1 MFGLSRLF
9 NRSSP
14 QDRFAREVMD
24 LLAKMT
30 QGTTYEYEPAL
41 FRLQASDGQIIF
53 LDNAY
58 NECRRTSGLQRK
70 KVLASFLAGMAP
82 SEIPADFDD
91 ARAHI
96 LPVLRHVAG
105 LESVQLECKPEQAA
119 SIWTEF
125 PMQPFSGDLAIAMAF
140 DSENAVLQVGK
151 SVLDK
156 WQRPLDEVL
165 AIALDNLR
173 AKAPAQFELHAPGL
187 YVSRY
192 GDYYDAS
199 RLLLPELA
207 WQLPVRGTPVAMVPN
222 RMCLLVT
229 GENDIEGIAAMIATA
244 EKILI
249 DDSRPLGSEM
259 FRAVDQGW
267 KTWQPDGANGV
278 HLQNLQLRMRA
289 SDYAQQKRAFEHR
302 MSLTGEDVFV
312 ATFTVTQRQDIERF
326 HSLSV
331 LTKGADTLLPKT
343 DLIYLTVVETKE
355 TISVP
360 WSAFEHIAGYLLEP
374 LPFVLPRYR
383 VRHFPTDDEMERL
396 REAQDAEVK
405 VAERVGAFQLSSAVA
420 NQARPVIQA
429 SEQAGNASYMIFSSP

>member
-24 LLAKMT
+24 LLGEVSK
-30 QGTTYEYEPAL
+30 GIRYEYEPAL
-41 FRLQASDGQIIF
+41 FRLRAPDGQLVF

-82 SEIPADFDD
+82 SDVPADFDD
-91 ARAHI
+91 SRVHI

-105 LESVQLECKPEQAA
+105 LESVQLESKPEQTA

-140 DSENAVLQVGK
+140 DSEHAVHQVGK

-156 WQRPLDEVL
+156 WQRPQDEVL

-229 GENDIEGIAAMIATA
+229 GENDVEGIAAMIATA

-267 KTWQPDGANGV
+267 KTWQPDGGNGV
-278 HLQNLQLRMRA
+278 HLHNLQLRMRA
-289 SDYAQQKRAFEHR
+289 SDYAQQKRALEHR

-312 ATFTVTQRQDIERF
+312 ATFTVAQRQDIERF

-360 WSAFEHIAGYLLEP
+360 WSAFEHIVGYLLEP
-374 LPFVLPRYR
+374 LPLVLPRYR

-405 VAERVGAFQLSSAVA
+405 VAERV
-420 NQARPVIQA
+420 
-429 SEQAGNASYMIFSSP
+429 

>member
-9 NRSSP
+9 NRTSP
-14 QDRFAREVMD
+14 QDRFAREVIN
-24 LLAKMT
+24 LLGEVS
-30 QGTTYEYEPAL
+30 QGIRYEYDPTL
-41 FRLQASDGQIIF
+41 FRLQAPDGQIIF

-58 NECRRTSGLQRK
+58 NECRRASGSQRK

-82 SEIPADFDD
+82 SDVPSDFDD

-105 LESVQLECKPEQAA
+105 LESVQLENNPEKAA
-119 SIWTEF
+119 SVWAEF

-140 DSENAVLQVGK
+140 DSEHAVHQVGK

-156 WQRPLDEVL
+156 WQRPLNEVL
-165 AIALDNLR
+165 AVALDNLR
-173 AKAPAQFELHAPGL
+173 AKAPARFELHAPGL
-187 YVSRY
+187 FVSQY

-229 GENDIEGIAAMIATA
+229 GDNDVEGIAAMIATA

-249 DDSRPLGSEM
+249 EDTRPLGSEM
-259 FRAVDQGW
+259 FRAVEQGW
-267 KTWQPDGANGV
+267 KTWQPEGANGIRL
-278 HLQNLQLRMRA
+278 HNLQLRMRA
-289 SDYAQQKRAFEHR
+289 SDYAHQKRALDHR
-302 MSLTGEDVFV
+302 INLTGEDVFV
-312 ATFTVTQRQDIERF
+312 ATFSLAQRQGVERI

-331 LTKGADTLLPKT
+331 LTKGVDTLLPKT
-343 DLIYLTVVETKE
+343 DLIYLTNLETKE

-360 WSAFEHIAGYLLEP
+360 WSVFEHIAGYLLEP
-374 LPFVLPRYR
+374 LPHVLSRYR
-383 VRHFPTDDEMERL
+383 VRHFPSADEIQRL
-396 REAQDAEVK
+396 REAEDAEVK
-405 VAERVGAFQLSSAVA
+405 AVQSGSSK
-420 NQARPVIQA
+420 
-429 SEQAGNASYMIFSSP
+429 